1 MALIYDHSYAW
12 VCKVPYETERDRQT
26 ERKRVRRK
34 NAKNKA
40 LSLGECKTNWM
51 LTW

>member
-1 MALIYDHSYAW
+1 MIAVTLEFAKYLLRQR
-12 VCKVPYETERDRQT
+12 ERERDRQT

-40 LSLGECKTNWM
+40 LSLGECKTNRM
-51 LTW
+51 LT